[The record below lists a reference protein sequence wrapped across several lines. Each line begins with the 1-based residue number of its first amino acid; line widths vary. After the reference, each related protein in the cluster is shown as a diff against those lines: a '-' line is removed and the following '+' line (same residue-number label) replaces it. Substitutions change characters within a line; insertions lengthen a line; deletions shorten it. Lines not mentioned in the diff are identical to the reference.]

1 MNPSLVEST
10 LGQERL
16 ASEQRRVMLLI
27 VLLATILILA
37 WMIRL
42 APELAAPEIRARLN
56 PASLPLSLI
65 LGAYLAYELSIFAWI
80 RRLRA
85 SKRLLPRGFA
95 YLNVLIEISMPTV
108 GLLVG
113 AWIMDPLSILAGAV
127 PFIYFLFIL
136 LAALNL
142 DFWLCLFAGAAACVQ
157 FLALSL
163 LLIERS
169 AVPNVPD
176 VPVLSMLVS
185 PHQYL
190 LKGALLLAGGLI
202 AGYVAGQIRRQMARV
217 LETVGERDRAVS
229 IFGQHVSPQV
239 AELLLKQPV
248 DFTGQERSVCVMFL
262 DIRDFSKLAA
272 ERTAS
277 EVVAY
282 LNALFGPM
290 IPVINSYSGIVN
302 KFLGD
307 GFMAVFGAPVDD
319 KEQCRHAIKA
329 ALDILAQVDR
339 LNNLGQIPR
348 TRLGIGL
355 HVGLAVTGN
364 VGSAERKEYTIIG
377 DVVNLASRIEQATK
391 PLTSQLLVSEAVAKV
406 MESDGEFKGKDMG
419 LVELK
424 GQPQPVRLYKLA

>member
-27 VLLATILILA
+27 FLLAAILVLA

-42 APELAAPEIRARLN
+42 APELAAPEIRARLR
-56 PASLPLSLI
+56 PASLPLSFI
-65 LGAYLAYELSIFAWI
+65 LGAYLAYELSILAWI

-95 YLNVLIEISMPTV
+95 YLNVLIEISMPTA

-113 AWIMDPLSILAGAV
+113 AWIMDPLSTLAGAV

-169 AVPNVPD
+169 TAPNIPD
-176 VPVLSMLVS
+176 VPALSMLVS
-185 PHQYL
+185 PHQYV
-190 LKGALLLAGGLI
+190 LKGALLLAGGFI
-202 AGYVAGQIRRQMARV
+202 AGYVARQIRHQMARV

-319 KEQCRHAIKA
+319 KEQCGHAIKA
-329 ALDILAQVDR
+329 ALDILAQVDH
-339 LNNLGQIPR
+339 LNKLGQIPP

-355 HVGLAVTGN
+355 HVGRAVTGN

-391 PLTSQLLVSEAVAKV
+391 PLTSQLLVSEAVAKAIG
-406 MESDGEFKGKDMG
+406 SEFKGEDMG
-419 LVELK
+419 PIELK